1 MKKWKISF
9 IVLGIVIMLVSLH
22 LLGYMIRV
30 VIVLHPPV
38 DWKLILFFSTGLIGV
53 AGSFALF
60 WVARRIG

>member
-9 IVLGIVIMLVSLH
+9 IVLGIVIMLASLH

-38 DWKLILFFSTGLIGV
+38 DWKLILFFATGIIGIC
-53 AGSFALF
+53 GSITLF
-60 WVARRIG
+60 CVARRIS